1 MTSKL
6 TFWLMV
12 VVAAIVGI
20 WGFKAIASKSNMTG
34 LQAFAE
40 AI

>member
-1 MTSKL
+1 MNKL
-6 TFWLMV
+6 GFWVMV

-20 WGFKAIASKSNMTG
+20 YIFKFVAAKSNIAG

>member
-1 MTSKL
+1 MGSKL

-20 WGFKAIASKSNMTG
+20 WLFKMVAAKSNLPG
-34 LQAFAE
+34 LQSFAE

>member
-1 MTSKL
+1 MNKIG
-6 TFWLMV
+6 FWVMV

-20 WGFKAIASKSNMTG
+20 YLFKLVAAKSNQPG
-34 LQAFAE
+34 LQAFAD

>member
-1 MTSKL
+1 MGSKI

-20 WGFKAIASKSNMTG
+20 YGFKAIAAKSNMPG
-34 LQAFAE
+34 LQSFAE